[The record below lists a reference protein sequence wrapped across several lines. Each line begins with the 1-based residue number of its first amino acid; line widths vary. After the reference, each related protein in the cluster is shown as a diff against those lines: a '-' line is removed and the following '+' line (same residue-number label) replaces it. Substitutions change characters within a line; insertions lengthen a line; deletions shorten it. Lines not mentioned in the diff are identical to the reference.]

1 MDNNAIELNLTH
13 ENVSKLVIYEIGMA
27 LNDFYKEIQSIFNI
41 NLQIKLRDSNADI
54 TSVKSFYNG
63 RKLIIETL
71 AIMPRTDSSSESTEA
86 ISHIPSINGNIN
98 FDDIIEVEYPSKELL
113 SKVNDWANKKKFN
126 LMSTGGVK
134 KSMEGCFRTLVC
146 SKKNCKVRFTFKSN
160 NDGLIYKLDKIL
172 AKKNS
177 IHSKLVFFLINHCI
191 LRSCIGLRN

>member
-86 ISHIPSINGNIN
+86 ISH
-98 FDDIIEVEYPSKELL
+98 SKYQW
-113 SKVNDWANKKKFN
+113 K
-126 LMSTGGVK
+126 
-134 KSMEGCFRTLVC
+134 
-146 SKKNCKVRFTFKSN
+146 
-160 NDGLIYKLDKIL
+160 
-172 AKKNS
+172 
-177 IHSKLVFFLINHCI
+177 H
-191 LRSCIGLRN
+191 